1 MIISNKQ
8 VQKVINAY
16 LQRTGGLQDSH
27 PASVREKRE
36 GTSPDQVSLSV
47 QAKEVEKLKKEIL
60 AVPEVRE
67 EKVQELAKRIST
79 GEYKVNAQDVA
90 EKMLARDLADRLS

>member
-16 LQRTGGLQDSH
+16 LQRTGGLQDNH

-67 EKVQELAKRIST
+67 EKVQELAKRISA